1 MARLISS
8 KAVYQCHNRRNELV
22 SICICASKINQ
33 RENPDGEDIWNWYNK
48 NDAEGIRKSIIQG
61 ADPNFCGPVII
72 QKSLLHRTAECGK
85 VEIAKV
91 LLENGA
97 NPNMKD
103 LVN

>member
-61 ADPNFCGPVII
+61 ADPNFCGPVIVSI
-72 QKSLLHRTAECGK
+72 ITCTCNNIFMFTIYLHLDSK
-85 VEIAKV
+85 VT
-91 LLENGA
+91 
-97 NPNMKD
+97 PS
-103 LVN
+103 